1 MQRPALQQHLQTVV
15 QAEKILVCSVLAFY
29 RLLSFFLV
37 VLSRRALLAL
47 MLLRRESDKDVGR
60 ESNEFEDG
68 KFSALLMK
76 QTGII
81 TLERLINGFFLMD
94 GF

>member
-37 VLSRRALLAL
+37 VLSRRAL

>member
-1 MQRPALQQHLQTVV
+1 
-15 QAEKILVCSVLAFY
+15 
-29 RLLSFFLV
+29 
-37 VLSRRALLAL
+37 